1 MFHAAGCTLP
11 VMRLPASQRVPKS
24 LARLILVFLLLLG
37 AGVCEYFRAPVLAQS
52 QDWEPAIHKFE
63 ESDKVSPPKT
73 GIIVFTGASSIR
85 RWDSLV
91 EEMKPLEV
99 INRGFG
105 GSQYSD
111 LNQYAK
117 RIVIAYHPRAVV
129 VYEGDNDLAAGSP
142 KTPEM
147 VAADAREFVKIV
159 HSQLPETSIYVMS
172 IKPSYLRWNEWPKM
186 KAANNLIQA
195 FVKAQDHVQY
205 IDVATPMFEGQE
217 KPPRDLFVEDGLHP
231 TAKCYAMW
239 TSIIKPLLLQRF
251 SSATYGSED
260 GIMSSRLRF
269 GVRNAA
275 LIAR

>member
-1 MFHAAGCTLP
+1 MN
-11 VMRLPASQRVPKS
+11 LPAGYPLRKNR
-24 LARLILVFLLLLG
+24 ARLIFFFIFLGLLG
-37 AGVCEYFRAPVLAQS
+37 GAISEYLRAPVLAQN

-63 ESDKVSPPKT
+63 EGDKVNPPRP

-99 INRGFG
+99 LNRGFG

-117 RIVIAYHPRAVV
+117 RIVVAYHPRAVV
-129 VYEGDNDLAAGSP
+129 AYEGDNDLAAGSP

-159 HSQLPETSIYVMS
+159 HSQLPETWIYVMF

-186 KAANNLIQA
+186 KAANDLIQA
-195 FVKAQDHVQY
+195 FVKTQDKVQY

-231 TAKCYAMW
+231 TARCYAMW
-239 TSIIKPLLLQRF
+239 TSVIKPVLLQRF
-251 SSATYGSED
+251 SSAKYVIED
-260 GIMSSRLRF
+260 GIIPSRFRL
-269 GVRNAA
+269 GVRDAA
-275 LIAR
+275 LSLR